1 MNIIASALPLQGG
14 HFRPANVAGV
24 VDVITDANAAA
35 RSLEIFGGGT
45 KRSFGDHVRADALLD
60 MSGLTG
66 IEMYEPEELVIKVRA
81 GTPMSLLR
89 SALAEHKQNF
99 AFEPPDYAALFGNAD
114 AIDTIGGIVA
124 CNLSGPRRVLGG
136 AARDSVLGIEGV
148 NGRGEAFHSGG
159 RTVKNVTGF
168 DIPRL
173 MTGSFGVLAA
183 LTSITLKVHPAAQYE
198 STLVASELDDSVALR
213 TMSELLQL
221 PFEISAAAHLGG
233 ERSPASVTASM
244 TAIRI
249 EGFRESVMAREAEI
263 EKRLRAYTGVRK
275 LGTDES
281 RHFWASLK
289 DLSAFTGD
297 NDACIW
303 RLSLPC
309 GQAAS
314 VAKSL
319 GGPAIYDWGGSRVFV
334 QSRAENMQSQ
344 ADALRK
350 RIAAAGGSAS
360 LLRATPDVRS
370 QAGTFQPRHGAL
382 REVGERL
389 RRAFDP
395 NGVLNP
401 GKLASLSHGEA

>member
-1 MNIIASALPLQGG
+1 MNIIASELPPH
-14 HFRPANVAGV
+14 HFRPTNVAEV

-35 RSLEIFGGGT
+35 RSLEIVGGGT
-45 KRSFGDHVRADALLD
+45 KRSFGDHVFADALLD
-60 MSGLTG
+60 MSGLAG

-89 SALAEHKQNF
+89 SALGEDNQNF
-99 AFEPPDYAALFGNAD
+99 AFESPDYGALFGNVN

-124 CNLSGPRRVLGG
+124 CNLSGLRWVLAG

-148 NGRGEAFHSGG
+148 NGRGEAFHSGS

-183 LTSITLKVHPAAQYE
+183 LTSITLKVHPAPQYE
-198 STLVASELDDSVALR
+198 STLVVSELADSVALR
-213 TMSELLQL
+213 TISDLLQL

-233 ERSPASVTASM
+233 ERASASVTA
-244 TAIRI
+244 IRI
-249 EGFRESVMAREAEI
+249 DGFRESVMARGAEI
-263 EKRLRAYTGVRK
+263 EKRLQAYTEVRK

-281 RHFWASLK
+281 RHFWVSLK

-297 NDACIW
+297 DDACIW

-309 GQAAS
+309 DQAAS
-314 VAKSL
+314 IAKSL
-319 GGPAIYDWGGSRVFV
+319 GGPAIYDWGGSHVFV
-334 QSRAENMQSQ
+334 QSRAENIQSQ

-350 RIAAAGGSAS
+350 RIAEARGSAS
-360 LLRATPDVRS
+360 LLRATRDVRR
-370 QAGTFQPRHGAL
+370 QVGTFQPRHGAL
-382 REVGERL
+382 RVVGEHL

>member
-1 MNIIASALPLQGG
+1 MTIIASELPLQGEP
-14 HFRPANVAGV
+14 FRPTNVAQV

-35 RSLEIFGGGT
+35 RTLEIVGGGT
-45 KRSFGDHVRADALLD
+45 KRSFGDHVFADARLD
-60 MSGLTG
+60 MSGLAG
-66 IEMYEPEELVIKVRA
+66 IEMYEPEELVIKVRG

-89 SALAEHKQNF
+89 SALGEHNQNF
-99 AFEPPDYAALFGNAD
+99 AFEPPDYAALFGNVN

-124 CNLSGPRRVLGG
+124 CNLSGPRRVLAGS
-136 AARDSVLGIEGV
+136 ARDSVLGIEGV

-183 LTSITLKVHPAAQYE
+183 LTSITLKVHPAPQYE
-198 STLVASELDDSVALR
+198 STLMVSELDDSVALR
-213 TMSELLQL
+213 TMSDLLQL
-221 PFEISAAAHLGG
+221 PFEISAATHLGG
-233 ERSPASVTASM
+233 ERSSASV

-263 EKRLRAYTGVRK
+263 EKRLQVYTEVKK

-281 RHFWASLK
+281 RHFWVSLK

-297 NDACIW
+297 DDACIW

-309 GQAAS
+309 THAAS
-314 VAKSL
+314 VAKGL
-319 GGPAIYDWGGSRVFV
+319 GGPAIYDWGGSQVFV
-334 QSRAENMQSQ
+334 QSRTENMQLQ

-350 RIAAAGGSAS
+350 RIVEAGGSAS
-360 LLRATPDVRS
+360 LLRATPDVRRKV
-370 QAGTFQPRHGAL
+370 GTFQPRHGAL

-389 RRAFDP
+389 RCAFDP

-401 GKLASLSHGEA
+401 GKLASLSHGKA

>member
-1 MNIIASALPLQGG
+1 MNIIASGLPRQGG
-14 HFRPANVAGV
+14 HFRPTNVAEV

-35 RSLEIFGGGT
+35 RSLELVCGGT
-45 KRSFGDHVRADALLD
+45 KRSFGDHVFADALLD
-60 MSGLTG
+60 MSGLAG

-89 SALAEHKQNF
+89 SALGAHNQNF
-99 AFEPPDYAALFGNAD
+99 AFEPPDYAALFGNVA

-124 CNLSGPRRVLGG
+124 CNLSGPRRVLAG

-183 LTSITLKVHPAAQYE
+183 LTSITLKVHPAPQYE
-198 STLVASELDDSVALR
+198 STLVVSELDDGVALR
-213 TMSELLQL
+213 TMSDLLQL

-233 ERSPASVTASM
+233 ERSSASA

-263 EKRLRAYTGVRK
+263 EKRLQVRGEVK
-275 LGTDES
+275 RLVADES

-289 DLSAFTGD
+289 DLSAFSGD
-297 NDACIW
+297 DACIW

-309 GQAAS
+309 DQAAS
-314 VAKSL
+314 VSKSL
-319 GGPAIYDWGGSRVFV
+319 GGPAIYDWGGSQVFV

-350 RIAAAGGSAS
+350 RIVEAGGSAS
-360 LLRATPDVRS
+360 LLRATPDVRR
-370 QAGTFQPRHGAL
+370 QVGTFQPRHGAL

>member
-1 MNIIASALPLQGG
+1 MNTIASELPLQGG
-14 HFRPANVAGV
+14 HFRPTNVAEV
-24 VDVITDANAAA
+24 VDVIMDANAAA

-45 KRSFGDHVRADALLD
+45 KRSFGDHVFADALLD
-60 MSGLTG
+60 MSGLAG

-89 SALAEHKQNF
+89 SALRKHNQHF
-99 AFEPPDYAALFGNAD
+99 AFEPPDYAALFGNVD

-124 CNLSGPRRVLGG
+124 CNLSGPRRVLAG

-183 LTSITLKVHPAAQYE
+183 LTSITLKIHPAPQYE
-198 STLVASELDDSVALR
+198 STLVVSELDDSVALR
-213 TMSELLQL
+213 TMSDLLQL

-233 ERSPASVTASM
+233 ERSSASV

-249 EGFRESVMAREAEI
+249 EGFRESVMARETEI
-263 EKRLRAYTGVRK
+263 EKRLQAYTGVKK

-289 DLSAFTGD
+289 DLSAFTVD
-297 NDACIW
+297 DDACIW

-309 GQAAS
+309 DQAAS

-319 GGPAIYDWGGSRVFV
+319 GGPAIYDWGGSQVFV
-334 QSRAENMQSQ
+334 QSRAESMLSQ

-350 RIAAAGGSAS
+350 RIAEAGGSAS
-360 LLRATPDVRS
+360 LLRATLDVRR
-370 QAGTFQPRHGAL
+370 QVGTFQPRHGAL
-382 REVGERL
+382 QEVGERL